1 MMSPNDPTSRGIQ
14 FATGVLESLIW
25 MDFFL
30 ASFPFFMAKI
40 KERANKLCPKNDRI
54 EVNKWD
60 HQKIFIGL

>member
-1 MMSPNDPTSRGIQ
+1 MLSPNDPTSRGIQ

-54 EVNKWD
+54 EVN
-60 HQKIFIGL
+60 